1 MRTQTSLVL
10 NSKFTDRHV
19 YLVAGGGFLAGC
31 LLTSLAFWLLPAG
44 NDTVAGVQ
52 PTVLSQANSGFLV
65 KHVNMANP
73 SKATSNAAGN
83 HLDSYRHRDESP
95 HDQAQ
100 IAVRAQ
106 PSADMSHHLSPH
118 DASPS
123 PDANSLDLLLQRV
136 QEPEQP
142 VMDPF
147 SQLTDLLNNDLVAR
161 ERAIEAYLAET
172 DPQRRDRL
180 HSVLMFVDAQEVTD
194 LGLQLASADD
204 AVRRAEGYAL
214 LSNAQQEPG
223 DALST
228 LIDGIKYEQN
238 DIALAAAVNALMPNE
253 TPSRQE
259 AARVVPELRRLT
271 REASSAVRGDA
282 VLALSRWDH
291 SPQTEGVVYSAL
303 NSNDTHIRDAAL
315 TALVEN
321 PMQTDRIRDSLV
333 GIATDDSADPELRW
347 RALDV
352 VGRYD
357 ITDQD
362 RQALEQVRQ
371 VLPVPMGR

>member
-1 MRTQTSLVL
+1 
-10 NSKFTDRHV
+10 
-19 YLVAGGGFLAGC
+19 
-31 LLTSLAFWLLPAG
+31 
-44 NDTVAGVQ
+44 
-52 PTVLSQANSGFLV
+52 
-65 KHVNMANP
+65 
-73 SKATSNAAGN
+73 
-83 HLDSYRHRDESP
+83 
-95 HDQAQ
+95 
-100 IAVRAQ
+100 
-106 PSADMSHHLSPH
+106 
-118 DASPS
+118 
-123 PDANSLDLLLQRV
+123 LLQRV